1 MKTKLMIGLIGVI
14 VLLFIALGLTY
25 NRLQFMKLEKTR
37 YETNYEAMKQEES
50 SKALVERVI
59 KDEFK
64 EMFPELKKIA
74 EQSGIKVKNIE
85 TIHNVTH
92 RTVWDT
98 VPVEVELVTNP
109 LDDQKLSFME
119 SKNCID
125 IGGYIDF
132 IKSPILLTAENKEG
146 IDLIFNKVEQ
156 NDTLTTMF
164 YKKRKMK
171 KLFFPFRFIKLR
183 IGKFQVWSETHS
195 ACKAEIKSRII
206 QITKKGRK

>member
-1 MKTKLMIGLIGVI
+1 MIGLIGVI

-37 YETNYEAMKQEES
+37 YETNYEALKQEES
-50 SKALVERVI
+50 SKALVERI
-59 KDEFK
+59 IRKEFK
-64 EMFPELKKIA
+64 DMFPELKKIA
-74 EQSGIKVKNIE
+74 ELSGIKVKNIE

-109 LDDQKLSFME
+109 LDDQKLSFLE

-146 IDLIFNKVEQ
+146 IDLIFTKVEQ
-156 NDTLTTMF
+156 NDTLTVMF
-164 YKKRKMK
+164 FQERKMK

-183 IGKFQVWSETHS
+183 IGRKQFWSETHS
-195 ACKAEIKSRII
+195 ACKAEIKARTI
-206 QITKKGRK
+206 QITKKGKK